1 MMKASVDRE
10 HCRTQPS
17 KHSHQAFFS
26 PKISAYAVE
35 AVKYFKNTAW
45 SINKGIAEVQTNIS
59 AGNTTKK

>member
-1 MMKASVDRE
+1 MMKTSVDRE

-45 SINKGIAEVQTNIS
+45 SINKAIVEVEINRSARNI
-59 AGNTTKK
+59 KKK